1 MRDPIRN
8 RLSLVAALLILF
20 CLGAGAQAPEEPQYG
35 GTLDIGTVTV
45 TLSALSWDPTD
56 WNWKLNHDTGMFYE
70 QLFAADLEKSVRKG
84 GKYIFRSEAY
94 LPDDALRGELAES
107 WEWETPLTLV
117 IHLRRGIRFPDKPGV
132 MKSRELDAEDV
143 VFSYYRLDAS
153 PKKISTYFDHIAK
166 VEARDKHT
174 VVFEFSEFNVE
185 WAYRFGYGYYSAIVP
200 REMADV
206 DAKNWRNAVGT
217 GPFQLTD
224 FIQGHSQTYQRNPAY
239 WDREK
244 LGGQQYEIPFV
255 DEINYRTIK
264 DEATF
269 LTALRT
275 GKLDILEAI
284 RWIAVDHL
292 KETTPELKWVRSLS
306 SVGNFMALR
315 TDQKPF
321 DDVRVRRAINLAVNQ
336 REIADLFYGGHAELF
351 AYPMH
356 PDFTGYFE
364 PLESMPASVQELFGY
379 DPAKAKRLLVEA
391 GYPDGFTVKAQVC
404 SCSPSNMDLI
414 PLIDDYLSK
423 IGVHL
428 EIDPMEHAA
437 YLSTM
442 TSKTHAPAYLMNSGH
457 VNPTT
462 SLRKS
467 FTTGQQWN
475 PSIFSDPDVDR
486 QVAEFHR
493 TRSEILRQ
501 RMIKDLTVEMLD
513 RAPYLWLP
521 IQYSYTAWWPWVKNY
536 NGELRAG
543 AVRPGPI
550 YARMWID
557 HKLKKELGF

>member
-1 MRDPIRN
+1 
-8 RLSLVAALLILF
+8 
-20 CLGAGAQAPEEPQYG
+20 
-35 GTLDIGTVTV
+35 
-45 TLSALSWDPTD
+45 
-56 WNWKLNHDTGMFYE
+56 
-70 QLFAADLEKSVRKG
+70 
-84 GKYIFRSEAY
+84 
-94 LPDDALRGELAES
+94 
-107 WEWETPLTLV
+107 
-117 IHLRRGIRFPDKPGV
+117 

-174 VVFEFSEFNVE
+174 VVFEFSEFNAE

-217 GPFQLTD
+217 GPFQLTE

-244 LGGQQYEIPFV
+244 LGGRQYKIPFV

-292 KETTPELKWVRSLS
+292 RKTTPELKWARSLA
-306 SVGNFMALR
+306 SVGNFMVLR

-336 REIADLFYGGHAELF
+336 QEIADLFYGGHAKLF

-364 PLESMPASVQELFGY
+364 PLEAMPASVRELFSY

-423 IGVHL
+423 IGVSL
-428 EIDPMEHAA
+428 EIDPLEHAA

-467 FTTGQQWN
+467 FGTGQQWN

-486 QVAEFHR
+486 QITELHR
-493 TRSEILRQ
+493 TRDEALRQ